1 MNERSY
7 GFFRTLPSA
16 FLLFLLL
23 VAAGCASA
31 AYERARRANTVEAYE
46 KFLQNHPDSDQAP
59 EARQRLEQLRYEQV
73 KFLRTEQAY
82 QSFIEQYPDNPY
94 VPQIRKEL
102 EEIRYKRAITN
113 GTLEDY
119 ETYLKYHPT
128 GEHVTEI
135 LTLYEER
142 LWEKA
147 EQENTV
153 AAFEAFLKKA
163 RLESS
168 RERART
174 KIEELAYQEAVT
186 ADTPQAYARF
196 LQKFGKSR
204 YAKEAKTRYEEASY
218 RQAVTE
224 DTKNAYL
231 TFLRHFPQSRYAKA
245 VRDRLEFLTA
255 LEFGSI
261 DALKQFLRDHP
272 DNTFASDVA
281 RKIEILG
288 QRQASRFSTVG
299 IHIEVSSAGE
309 DKSIIFGRLFGALEA
324 RLAERGFRA
333 VLVDD
338 LSSSAQKAFLL
349 VHYQEERGAA
359 YGGGTGAPT
368 YGTNV
373 TATFSFRYKGSPER
387 IWTTFVSGTNR
398 APETSL
404 SARELRQAA
413 LQDFWSNL
421 ERFRLPYFTPWNA
434 QT

>member
-1 MNERSY
+1 MNERSH

-16 FLLFLLL
+16 FLCLFLF

-135 LTLYEER
+135 LTRYEER
-142 LWEKA
+142 LWEEA
-147 EQENTV
+147 ELENTV
-153 AAFEAFLKKA
+153 AAFEKFLEKA
-163 RLESS
+163 RLEAS
-168 RERART
+168 RERARA

-196 LQKFGKSR
+196 LQRFGKSR
-204 YAKEAKTRYEEASY
+204 YAKEAKARYEEASY
-218 RQAVTE
+218 RQAVSE

-272 DNTFASDVA
+272 DNTFASDVT

-299 IHIEVSSAGE
+299 IHIEVSSPGE
-309 DKSIIFGRLFGALEA
+309 DKSIIFGRLFGTLEA
-324 RLAERGFRA
+324 QLAERGFRA

-349 VHYQEERGAA
+349 VRYQEERGAA
-359 YGGGTGAPT
+359 YGGNAGSTPT

-398 APETSL
+398 ARETSL

-421 ERFRLPYFTPWNA
+421 ERFRLPYFTPWN
-434 QT
+434 